1 MTVISSLFSPHLIKK
16 LAVKWIVI
24 ISIALTVCGLLGFS
38 LLVNI
43 SICLFGQSLM
53 A

>member
-38 LLVNI
+38 SV
-43 SICLFGQSLM
+43 SQY
-53 A
+53 